1 MFLQA
6 VDGGLDLVAVAGASV
21 MDPDQAK
28 AIAAV
33 ARNGVSIKE
42 PKDFVGKKVGAPG
55 IGAFLHVLFRKWLI
69 EKGVDPKSVNFVEVT
84 FPTMND
90 ALKSG
95 SVDAVLTGEPFI
107 TRITKAGNGE
117 VAALYAADLARNDPI
132 IFYAATREFAEAH
145 PDVDQGVP
153 RFDRGGGADR
163 QFRPRKAASP
173 SIAKFTK
180 MPIDI
185 VRLNRPDV
193 AKPELKGADLAW
205 WVETMKQ
212 QDMLQ
217 GASTST
223 SSSCLESQD
232 SAIRWPSAPPS
243 RSRPTFSAAR
253 SLPIAASASPRRR
266 RATASARRRFARRC
280 RGLSRAASSTRSA
293 SADSGSIGFAR
304 RPRRHR
310 AHPQLLE
317 REALRLSI
325 AARRRRLGG
334 RDRRRAAPAQALH
347 CRATLKVS
355 AKASRPSTRCTNGST
370 PR

>member
-1 MFLQA
+1 MILRGLSLLVAASALALVAAPSLADPFKLKIACTATSDCASAMVARDQGIFARHGLDADVTLIGINTNIPPAIVSDSIQIGGPTSPVFLQA

-21 MDPDQAK
+21 MDAEQAK

-33 ARNGVSIKE
+33 ARTGVSIKE

-69 EKGVDPKSVNFVEVT
+69 EKGVDPTSVNFVEVT

-132 IFYAATREFAEAH
+132 IFYAASRKFAEGH
-145 PDVDQGVP
+145 PDVIKAFRDSITEAAPIVNS
-153 RFDRGGGADR
+153 DRE
-163 QFRPRKAASP
+163 AASQ

-180 MPIDI
+180 MPIDL
-185 VRLNRPDV
+185 VRQNRPDV

-217 GASTST
+217 GAPD
-223 SSSCLESQD
+223 LD
-232 SAIRWPSAPPS
+232 KLV
-243 RSRPTFSAAR
+243 
-253 SLPIAASASPRRR
+253 LP
-266 RATASARRRFARRC
+266 
-280 RGLSRAASSTRSA
+280 
-293 SADSGSIGFAR
+293 
-304 RPRRHR
+304 
-310 AHPQLLE
+310 
-317 REALRLSI
+317 
-325 AARRRRLGG
+325 
-334 RDRRRAAPAQALH
+334 
-347 CRATLKVS
+347 
-355 AKASRPSTRCTNGST
+355 
-370 PR
+370 